1 MFVQYS
7 IGVEYALHC
16 LTYLIDLPT
25 GASISI
31 KDLATYQGVSDTY
44 LSKIFTKLVKAGIV
58 RSISGVKG
66 GYQLARHPEN
76 IHFWDVIEAIE
87 GSSPIFQC
95 TEVRQNCVL
104 FQGEKI
110 PDYIKCAPCTINVVM
125 IEAEQQMIRYLK
137 DKSLAW
143 LNQTL
148 KEKIPEERQ
157 QATSRWF
164 QSALLQR

>member
-1 MFVQYS
+1 MLVQYS

-25 GASISI
+25 GASIGV
-31 KDLATYQGVSDTY
+31 KDLATYQGVSETY

-66 GYQLARHPEN
+66 GYQLARQPEN
-76 IHFWDVIEAIE
+76 ISFWDVIEAIE
-87 GSSPIFQC
+87 GSMPIFQC

-104 FQGEKI
+104 LQGEEI

-125 IEAEQQMIRYLK
+125 IEAEQQMRRYLRE
-137 DKSLAW
+137 KSVAW
-143 LNQTL
+143 LNQAL
-148 KEKIPEERQ
+148 KGKIPEERQ
-157 QATSRWF
+157 KSTTRWF
-164 QSALLQR
+164 QNALLQR